1 MPNMRNVTRTY
12 TLLAFALLAT
22 AACHRKKA
30 EVAPPVTPVNSPP
43 ANTDDGRAERERLER
58 ERLERERLERE
69 RLERERKLAEMRA
82 TMTAP
87 IYFGFDRSDLTA
99 EARTSLEAKWAVMNA
114 NPGMRIVIEG
124 HTDDLGSDEYNLA
137 LGQRR
142 AAAAKRY
149 LVQREVDEGRIEIA
163 SFGEE
168 RPTCQD
174 ASDECRGRN
183 RRDEFRI
190 VGGEPVASQR

>member
-1 MPNMRNVTRTY
+1 MSSLLRTRAI
-12 TLLAFALLAT
+12 LVLALIAT
-22 AACHRKKA
+22 GACHRKKPNN
-30 EVAPPVTPVNSPP
+30 VVQPP
-43 ANTDDGRAERERLER
+43 APTPTATDTSDRDRLER

-69 RLERERKLAEMRA
+69 RLERERAERGRALAEIRR

-99 EARTSLEAKWAVMNA
+99 EARETLEAKWAVLNA
-114 NPGMRIVIEG
+114 NPTMRITIEG

-149 LVQREVDEGRIEIA
+149 LTQRDINAERIEIA

-174 ASDECRGRN
+174 ATDACRARN

-190 VGGEPVASQR
+190 TAGEPVTTQR